1 MGVNKLVGDAGSQR
15 AVADESAAD
24 EVLPADLV
32 LESIGYHCTHNR
44 TLLDHACHS
53 LVRCCPLAG
62 THAHTHRYKS
72 LPLTGVPFD
81 DSNAVLRNEGGVI
94 VDGDGK
100 QG

>member
-1 MGVNKLVGDAGSQR
+1 MLWLTSQQQMKCCQPI
-15 AVADESAAD
+15 
-24 EVLPADLV
+24 L
-32 LESIGYHCTHNR
+32 
-44 TLLDHACHS
+44 S
-53 LVRCCPLAG
+53 LKALG
-62 THAHTHRYKS
+62 ITAHTTGHCLTMLATHLFAAARLLVHTRAHRYKS